1 MFLSNPAKSFL
12 ASALITTICGGCGFF
27 KNYPGNAAPAR
38 ETRNTVP
45 FSVKEP
51 EVYQAQ
57 FVSTVGDVSTVSFY
71 ARKGEN
77 WRLDLNFG
85 SPNSVSIIR
94 SDRLYSI
101 SSARKMFAEM
111 PTGQVAADPDFV
123 QDMTA
128 GLLNQSTAAKF
139 ETLGRD
145 GTVTK
150 YRVTLGENGASEAII
165 YFDETVGMITREE
178 FFSLPR
184 KTDNDAPQYVY
195 EVRELKA
202 DVDDKVFAIPTELKK
217 VSWNEFSAAPKQP
230 K

>member
-12 ASALITTICGGCGFF
+12 ASALISTICGGCGFF
-27 KNYPGNAAPAR
+27 KDYAGNTPPAH
-38 ETRNTVP
+38 ETKSSVP

-57 FVSTVGDVSTVSFY
+57 FVTTTGDVSTVSFY

-77 WRLDLNFG
+77 WRLDMNFG
-85 SPNSVSIIR
+85 SPNFVSIIR
-94 SDRLYSI
+94 SDKLYAI
-101 SSARKMFAEM
+101 STARKVFAEM
-111 PTGQVAADPDFV
+111 PSEQAATPDFV

-128 GLLNQSTAAKF
+128 GLLSQSTAKKF
-139 ETLGRD
+139 ENLGRD

-150 YRVTLGENGASEAII
+150 YRVSLGENGASEAII
-165 YFDETVGMITREE
+165 YYDETVGIVTREE

-184 KTDNDAPQYVY
+184 KTDSDAPEFVY
-195 EVRELKA
+195 EVRELKSE
-202 DVDDKVFAIPTELKK
+202 VDDSVFAIPAGFRK
-217 VSWNEFSAAPKQP
+217 VSWNEYSAAPKQ

>member
-12 ASALITTICGGCGFF
+12 ASALITTVCGGCGFF
-27 KNYPGNAAPAR
+27 KNYTGNAVPAR
-38 ETRNTVP
+38 ETGNTVP

-57 FVSTVGDVSTVSFY
+57 FVTTAGDISTVSFY

-94 SDRLYSI
+94 SDKVYSI
-101 SSARKMFAEM
+101 SPARKVFAEI
-111 PTGQVAADPDFV
+111 PSEQASPDPDFV
-123 QDMTA
+123 QEMTA
-128 GLLNQSTAAKF
+128 GLLSQSITAKF
-139 ETLGRD
+139 ESLDSD
-145 GTVTK
+145 GALTK
-150 YRVTLGENGASEAII
+150 YRVSLGENSESEAII
-165 YFDETVGMITREE
+165 YLDETVGIITREE

-184 KTDNDAPQYVY
+184 KTHNDAPQFIY
-195 EVRELKA
+195 EVRELKTE
-202 DVDDKVFAIPTELKK
+202 VDDSLFAIPAELEK
-217 VSWNEFSAAPKQP
+217 VSWNEYSAAPRQP